1 VAARPQIVHSSQK
14 LNYGVLF
21 GFGVLMFMFACS
33 LAFMLACTF
42 ALAGLG
48 DDVTVVFALTLTFVF
63 SVVAHVEA
71 STTKAIRA
79 K

>member
-1 VAARPQIVHSSQK
+1 
-14 LNYGVLF
+14 
-21 GFGVLMFMFACS
+21 MFMFACS

-42 ALAGLG
+42 AFALAGLG
-48 DDVTVVFALTLTFVF
+48 DDVTFALTLTFVF

-71 STTKAIRA
+71 NRTKAIKA